1 MTVVSNR
8 FILNDMGIFRSFSA
22 AAPRE
27 ALEPRFDAEVRRL
40 LRGAR
45 NPFSLAA
52 NPLARALCEAT
63 AIPDARRALRSA
75 IENAFRGP
83 FQEMRLRDILL
94 HSMEVAPGSETVES
108 QVSRRHLQRRR
119 AKAVAILASYIKKII
134 GGPSV
139 AVMDEEISGAD
150 PLETIAELVSN
161 VEPAIASHIFRL
173 GGPGS
178 AANASM
184 LAVRGRADMGA
195 ALEEAEDVRRYLA
208 PSLVEILRRQSEEI
222 AGRNGDAGQ
231 ELWPLLTRAPQ
242 PSADVAEI
250 RFELEWLCFL
260 RARHSGDACQ
270 IDRVARNVKRLAS
283 DRASWM
289 LRALLA
295 QAEAKIRCGRLD
307 EATGLL
313 DAADRQGVRNFA
325 VTDLAYSS
333 ALRAELALQRG
344 DDASAERLAMG
355 AYLVLRGRH
364 FGAYRCQT
372 TIARARLRLDEAWS
386 CPEEVGILSEP
397 AWDRVALDIESAR
410 HFFYRGDSERAR
422 TLSHEALQ
430 IAATHRYDGLA
441 ARAAATLGATFDR
454 SVQERGSWYLRALSY
469 LLATRDRSVG
479 CDLFVLEKS
488 CVYALLL
495 SSSDEGLSDLLYDGL
510 LSAIPHLRAQFHLER
525 KAARRFLSCLILF
538 ILGDSRSP
546 NQLDGAIRLLDR
558 DASSFAQYLV
568 HFLNDASDVLHTA
581 FHAIVDVSERAKT
594 EYRLSTAL
602 RRVATAIRPGDN
614 LRQFLVG

>member
-1 MTVVSNR
+1 MTVVSKQ
-8 FILNDMGIFRSFSA
+8 FILHDMGILRSFSA

-40 LRGAR
+40 LRGAS

-63 AIPDARRALRSA
+63 AIPDARSALRSA

-94 HSMEVAPGSETVES
+94 HSMEKIAPGSETLET

-119 AKAVAILASYIKKII
+119 AKAVTILASYIKKII

-161 VEPAIASHIFRL
+161 VEPAIASHIFKL

-184 LAVRGRADMGA
+184 LAIRERADMGA
-195 ALEEAEDVRRYLA
+195 ALEEAEDVGRYLA

-222 AGRNGDAGQ
+222 AGRNGDARQ

-242 PSADVAEI
+242 ASADVAEI

-260 RARHSGDACQ
+260 RVRHSGDAGQ
-270 IDRVARNVKRLAS
+270 IDRVARNFKRLAS

-295 QAEAKIRCGRLD
+295 QAEAKSRCGRLD
-307 EATGLL
+307 EAAGLL

-364 FGAYRCQT
+364 YGAYRCQT
-372 TIARARLRLDEAWS
+372 TIARARVRLDEDWS
-386 CPEEVGILSEP
+386 CPEGIGILSEP

-410 HFFYRGDSERAR
+410 HFFYRGDTERAR

-441 ARAAATLGATFDR
+441 ARAAATLGATCDR
-454 SVQERGSWYLRALSY
+454 SVEERRAWYLRALSH

-495 SSSDEGLSDLLYDGL
+495 SSSEEGLSDLLYDGL
-510 LSAIPHLRAQFHLER
+510 LSAIPQLRAQSHLER
-525 KAARRFLSCLILF
+525 KAARRFLSRLILF
-538 ILGDSRSP
+538 ILGNSRSP
-546 NQLDGAIRLLDR
+546 QFDGAIRLLDR

-581 FHAIVDVSERAKT
+581 FHAIVDVRERAKT
-594 EYRLSTAL
+594 EYRLGAAL